1 MESSGNMKNK
11 ESRVG
16 NMAVRDEII
25 KTLEENRGTYLSGEQ
40 LAKKLSVSRAAVWK
54 AIRKLQEDGF
64 AIEGVNNK
72 GYKLAEDTDVLSVQG
87 TAKYLDVECPVRLEV
102 FRCINSTNLALRER
116 TQEEEG
122 LVLAAMEQTNGLGR
136 LGRSFMSPA
145 NTGIYFSILLKP
157 QIANQEVPL
166 LTTIAAVAVCEAI
179 EKYTDKKPQI
189 KWVNDIFIDSH
200 KVCGILTQAAFQM
213 ENLDPEYVIVGIG
226 INLYMPTEGFG
237 KELENIAGSV
247 LQEQSGDIK
256 NKILAETLNRYFYY
270 YKNFAKKEFIAEYK
284 KRSLVLGKGIRVV
297 TKDGERK
304 ATALDIDDMCHLLVE
319 YEDGTREN
327 LSTGEIS
334 IRLQ

>member
-1 MESSGNMKNK
+1 M
-11 ESRVG
+11 
-16 NMAVRDEII
+16 
-25 KTLEENRGTYLSGEQ
+25 
-40 LAKKLSVSRAAVWK
+40 
-54 AIRKLQEDGF
+54 
-64 AIEGVNNK
+64 
-72 GYKLAEDTDVLSVQG
+72 
-87 TAKYLDVECPVRLEV
+87 
-102 FRCINSTNLALRER
+102 
-116 TQEEEG
+116 
-122 LVLAAMEQTNGLGR
+122 
-136 LGRSFMSPA
+136 
-145 NTGIYFSILLKP
+145 
-157 QIANQEVPL
+157 
-166 LTTIAAVAVCEAI
+166 
-179 EKYTDKKPQI
+179 
-189 KWVNDIFIDSH
+189 
-200 KVCGILTQAAFQM
+200 
-213 ENLDPEYVIVGIG
+213 IVGIG

-270 YKNFAKKEFIAEYK
+270 YKNFVKKEFIAEYK

>member
-1 MESSGNMKNK
+1 MKTY
-11 ESRVG
+11 ERVY
-16 NMAVRDEII
+16 EI
-25 KTLEENRGTYLSGEQ
+25 
-40 LAKKLSVSRAAVWK
+40 LAKSPDFVTGESLAKELGISRTAIWK
-54 AIRKLQEDGF
+54 AIQSLQDQGVVITSVRK
-64 AIEGVNNK
+64 K
-72 GYKLAEDTDVLSVQG
+72 GYHLEKGDILLSQEISKQLNFPVYFNPDSTSTQLDAKHGMERQDPAPSLYLASNQGSAKGRFERHFHTSPHGGIYMSIHLKPNCHFSELPPYTMMVAASIVKAIQRLTGIDTD
-87 TAKYLDVECPVRLEV
+87 
-102 FRCINSTNLALRER
+102 
-116 TQEEEG
+116 
-122 LVLAAMEQTNGLGR
+122 
-136 LGRSFMSPA
+136 
-145 NTGIYFSILLKP
+145 
-157 QIANQEVPL
+157 
-166 LTTIAAVAVCEAI
+166 
-179 EKYTDKKPQI
+179 I

>member
-1 MESSGNMKNK
+1 MRGMARGGFANIMQGERTMNKLWAGRSEAETSALADAFNSSIAVDGRMYQQDITG
-11 ESRVG
+11 S
-16 NMAVRDEII
+16 MAHAAM
-25 KTLEENRGTYLSGEQ
+25 
-40 LAKKLSVSRAAVWK
+40 LAK
-54 AIRKLQEDGF
+54 
-64 AIEGVNNK
+64 
-72 GYKLAEDTDVLSVQG
+72 
-87 TAKYLDVECPVRLEV
+87 
-102 FRCINSTNLALRER
+102 
-116 TQEEEG
+116 
-122 LVLAAMEQTNGLGR
+122 
-136 LGRSFMSPA
+136 
-145 NTGIYFSILLKP
+145 
-157 QIANQEVPL
+157 
-166 LTTIAAVAVCEAI
+166 
-179 EKYTDKKPQI
+179 
-189 KWVNDIFIDSH
+189 
-200 KVCGILTQAAFQM
+200 CGILTQAAFQM

-237 KELENIAGSV
+237 KELQNIAGSV
-247 LQEQSGDIK
+247 LQKQSGDIK

>member
-1 MESSGNMKNK
+1 
-11 ESRVG
+11 
-16 NMAVRDEII
+16 
-25 KTLEENRGTYLSGEQ
+25 
-40 LAKKLSVSRAAVWK
+40 
-54 AIRKLQEDGF
+54 
-64 AIEGVNNK
+64 
-72 GYKLAEDTDVLSVQG
+72 
-87 TAKYLDVECPVRLEV
+87 
-102 FRCINSTNLALRER
+102 
-116 TQEEEG
+116 
-122 LVLAAMEQTNGLGR
+122 
-136 LGRSFMSPA
+136 
-145 NTGIYFSILLKP
+145 
-157 QIANQEVPL
+157 
-166 LTTIAAVAVCEAI
+166 
-179 EKYTDKKPQI
+179 
-189 KWVNDIFIDSH
+189 
-200 KVCGILTQAAFQM
+200 M

-284 KRSLVLGKGIRVV
+284 KRGLVLGKGIRVV

-334 IRLQ
+334 IRSQ

>member
-1 MESSGNMKNK
+1 
-11 ESRVG
+11 
-16 NMAVRDEII
+16 MAVRDEII

-157 QIANQEVPL
+157 QIANQEVTL

-200 KVCGILTQAAFQM
+200 KVCGILTEAA
-213 ENLDPEYVIVGIG
+213 LD
-226 INLYMPTEGFG
+226 
-237 KELENIAGSV
+237 LE
-247 LQEQSGDIK
+247 SGRLDY
-256 NKILAETLNRYFYY
+256 A
-270 YKNFAKKEFIAEYK
+270 
-284 KRSLVLGKGIRVV
+284 VLGLGFNGVAPAEGWPAELQSVAGALFDGDPAPGARAALAVAFLNEFWPLYRTGPRSGYLDEYRSRLALTGQRVLVTPRSGTPRPAAVLGIDDECRLVV
-297 TKDGERK
+297 RYDGESRP
-304 ATALDIDDMCHLLVE
+304 AALTSGEAGVRLL
-319 YEDGTREN
+319 
-327 LSTGEIS
+327 
-334 IRLQ
+334 

>member
-1 MESSGNMKNK
+1 MEPSGNMKNK

-64 AIEGVNNK
+64 AIEGV
-72 GYKLAEDTDVLSVQG
+72 
-87 TAKYLDVECPVRLEV
+87 KYLDDECPVRLEV

-157 QIANQEVPL
+157 QIANQEVTL

>member
-1 MESSGNMKNK
+1 MCCLYRERRNIWTSSARYGWKC
-11 ESRVG
+11 S
-16 NMAVRDEII
+16 AVSTPR
-25 KTLEENRGTYLSGEQ
+25 TLH
-40 LAKKLSVSRAAVWK
+40 SVSGRRRKK
-54 AIRKLQEDGF
+54 AWCLPRWNRRTDSEDW
-64 AIEGVNNK
+64 
-72 GYKLAEDTDVLSVQG
+72 D
-87 TAKYLDVECPVRLEV
+87 
-102 FRCINSTNLALRER
+102 
-116 TQEEEG
+116 
-122 LVLAAMEQTNGLGR
+122 GR
-136 LGRSFMSPA
+136 LCRRD
-145 NTGIYFSILLKP
+145 TGIYFSILLKP
-157 QIANQEVPL
+157 QIANQEVTL

-179 EKYTDKKPQI
+179 EKYTGKMQI

>member
-1 MESSGNMKNK
+1 M
-11 ESRVG
+11 
-16 NMAVRDEII
+16 
-25 KTLEENRGTYLSGEQ
+25 
-40 LAKKLSVSRAAVWK
+40 
-54 AIRKLQEDGF
+54 
-64 AIEGVNNK
+64 
-72 GYKLAEDTDVLSVQG
+72 
-87 TAKYLDVECPVRLEV
+87 RLEV

-157 QIANQEVPL
+157 QIANQEVTL

>member
-1 MESSGNMKNK
+1 MRHPDAGS
-11 ESRVG
+11 
-16 NMAVRDEII
+16 IP
-25 KTLEENRGTYLSGEQ
+25 
-40 LAKKLSVSRAAVWK
+40 
-54 AIRKLQEDGF
+54 DG
-64 AIEGVNNK
+64 
-72 GYKLAEDTDVLSVQG
+72 
-87 TAKYLDVECPVRLEV
+87 
-102 FRCINSTNLALRER
+102 
-116 TQEEEG
+116 
-122 LVLAAMEQTNGLGR
+122 
-136 LGRSFMSPA
+136 
-145 NTGIYFSILLKP
+145 
-157 QIANQEVPL
+157 
-166 LTTIAAVAVCEAI
+166 
-179 EKYTDKKPQI
+179 
-189 KWVNDIFIDSH
+189 
-200 KVCGILTQAAFQM
+200 
-213 ENLDPEYVIVGIG
+213 NLDPEYVIVGIG